1 MNLRKSS
8 VPALAFGIALAVSSP
23 SAPATPASEPLA
35 PVHVEIGEAISIE
48 RELTEVTQTTALIAD
63 VTTSVTTKYIE

>member
-8 VPALAFGIALAVSSP
+8 IPALALGIALAVSSP

-48 RELTEVTQTTALIAD
+48 RDATGAVTSTTLPI
-63 VTTSVTTKYIE
+63 VESK